1 MSYLYKGNYKQQNEM
16 GGTKMKKREITK
28 IVHSLMVAGLA
39 ACLLA
44 GCGNAKTES
53 SSVTA
58 VEETTDAEAATESE
72 AAENEA
78 AEEQS
83 DASAEAS
90 NEENSSTET
99 TDTDTTDS
107 SDEAE
112 EAESDTTA
120 EATDTASSDPGEV
133 TYITDFTSIDDYM
146 GSLDSEKPAIVIY
159 NQQEGYL
166 INMQEGQHYQLKAE
180 DKILFN
186 FENGIGY
193 GLDFEIGNTFEPRN
207 GYVVYLAD
215 YSKISEDKKF
225 FLDKKLEDGSIVGVS
240 CYLAPPVEQ

>member
-1 MSYLYKGNYKQQNEM
+1 
-16 GGTKMKKREITK
+16 MKKREITK

-39 ACLLA
+39 ACLLT

-53 SSVTA
+53 SSDAA

-83 DASAEAS
+83 DANAEAS

-107 SDEAE
+107 SDEAGK
-112 EAESDTTA
+112 AEPDTTA
-120 EATDTASSDPGEV
+120 EAADTASDPGEV

>member
-1 MSYLYKGNYKQQNEM
+1 
-16 GGTKMKKREITK
+16 MKKREITK

-44 GCGNAKTES
+44 GCGNAKTEGS
-53 SSVTA
+53 SDTA

-83 DASAEAS
+83 DASTEAS

-107 SDEAE
+107 SDEAGK
-112 EAESDTTA
+112 AESDTAA
-120 EATDTASSDPGEV
+120 EAADTASDPGEV

>member
-1 MSYLYKGNYKQQNEM
+1 
-16 GGTKMKKREITK
+16 MKKREITK

-53 SSVTA
+53 SSDTA

-78 AEEQS
+78 TEEQS
-83 DASAEAS
+83 DANAEAS

-99 TDTDTTDS
+99 TDTDTTNS
-107 SDEAE
+107 SDEAGK
-112 EAESDTTA
+112 AEPDTAA
-120 EATDTASSDPGEV
+120 EAADTASDPGEV

-186 FENGIGY
+186 FESGIGY
-193 GLDFEIGNTFEPRN
+193 GFDFEIGNTIEPRF
-207 GYVVYLAD
+207 GYSVFTGD
-215 YSKISEDKKF
+215 YTKISEDKKF
-225 FLDKKLEDGSIVGVS
+225 FLKKKLEDGSIIEIG

>member
-1 MSYLYKGNYKQQNEM
+1 
-16 GGTKMKKREITK
+16 MKKREITK

-53 SSVTA
+53 SSDTA

-83 DASAEAS
+83 DANAEALA
-90 NEENSSTET
+90 EENSSTET

-120 EATDTASSDPGEV
+120 EATDTASDPGEV
-133 TYITDFTSIDDYM
+133 TYVTDFTSIDDYM
-146 GSLDSEKPAIVIY
+146 GGFDMSTSPVIVIY
-159 NQQEGYL
+159 NEQEGYL
-166 INMQEGQHYQLKAE
+166 INMQEGQHYQLDSNDVILCNIKKTDNESDYDIAFRVNLE
-180 DKILFN
+180 TEEVVFPNYHMMIPDYTKWTQGEEFYNIVYDK
-186 FENGIGY
+186 E
-193 GLDFEIGNTFEPRN
+193 GNELGGVTCYLTPAD
-207 GYVVYLAD
+207 VYLNSPAG
-215 YSKISEDKKF
+215 E
-225 FLDKKLEDGSIVGVS
+225 
-240 CYLAPPVEQ
+240 

>member
-1 MSYLYKGNYKQQNEM
+1 
-16 GGTKMKKREITK
+16 MKKREITK

-53 SSVTA
+53 SSDTA

-83 DASAEAS
+83 DASTETLA
-90 NEENSSTET
+90 EENSSTET

-112 EAESDTTA
+112 ETESDTV
-120 EATDTASSDPGEV
+120 SDPGEV

>member
-1 MSYLYKGNYKQQNEM
+1 
-16 GGTKMKKREITK
+16 MKKREITK

-39 ACLLA
+39 ACLLT

-53 SSVTA
+53 SSDAA
-58 VEETTDAEAATESE
+58 VEETTDAEATNESE
-72 AAENEA
+72 TAESEA

-83 DASAEAS
+83 DANAETLA
-90 NEENSSTET
+90 EENSSTET

-112 EAESDTTA
+112 ETESDTAA
-120 EATDTASSDPGEV
+120 EAADTASDPGEV

>member
-1 MSYLYKGNYKQQNEM
+1 
-16 GGTKMKKREITK
+16 MKKREITK

-39 ACLLA
+39 ACLLT

-53 SSVTA
+53 SSDAA
-58 VEETTDAEAATESE
+58 VEETTDAEATNESETAESE
-72 AAENEA
+72 AS
-78 AEEQS
+78 EEQS

-112 EAESDTTA
+112 ETESDTV
-120 EATDTASSDPGEV
+120 SDPGEV

>member
-1 MSYLYKGNYKQQNEM
+1 
-16 GGTKMKKREITK
+16 MKKREITK
-28 IVHSLMVAGLA
+28 IIKSAAVVSLS
-39 ACLLA
+39 ACLLV
-44 GCGNAKTES
+44 GCGNAKPES
-53 SSVTA
+53 SSDTA
-58 VEETTDAEAATESE
+58 VEGTTDAEAATGSE

-78 AEEQS
+78 VEEQS
-83 DASAEAS
+83 DANAEALA
-90 NEENSSTET
+90 EENSSTET

-120 EATDTASSDPGEV
+120 EATDTASDPGEV
-133 TYITDFTSIDDYM
+133 TYVTDFTSIDDYM

-186 FENGIGY
+186 FEDGIGY
-193 GLDFEIGNTFEPRN
+193 GFDFEIGNTIEPRF
-207 GYVVYLAD
+207 GYSVFTGD

-225 FLDKKLEDGSIVGVS
+225 FLKKKLEDGSIIEIG

>member
-1 MSYLYKGNYKQQNEM
+1 M

-53 SSVTA
+53 SSDTA

-83 DASAEAS
+83 GANAETLA
-90 NEENSSTET
+90 EENSSTET

-107 SDEAE
+107 SDEAGK
-112 EAESDTTA
+112 AESDTTA
-120 EATDTASSDPGEV
+120 EAADTASDPGEV

-146 GSLDSEKPAIVIY
+146 GSLDSEKPSIVIY

-166 INMQEGQHYQLKAE
+166 INMQEGQHYQL
-180 DKILFN
+180 DSNDVILRN
-186 FENGIGY
+186 IKKTDPY
-193 GLDFEIGNTFEPRN
+193 YDITFRVDL
-207 GYVVYLAD
+207 GMGDIVYPQYKQFIPD
-215 YSKISEDKKF
+215 YSKWVKEEEFYFEIYDKEGNE
-225 FLDKKLEDGSIVGVS
+225 LGGVT
-240 CYLAPPVEQ
+240 CYLTPADVYLNSPAGE

>member
-1 MSYLYKGNYKQQNEM
+1 
-16 GGTKMKKREITK
+16 MKKREITK

-53 SSVTA
+53 SSDTA

-78 AEEQS
+78 AEEQN
-83 DASAEAS
+83 DANAEALT
-90 NEENSSTET
+90 EENSSTET

-120 EATDTASSDPGEV
+120 EATDTASDPGEV
-133 TYITDFTSIDDYM
+133 TYVTDFTSIDDYM

-186 FENGIGY
+186 FESSVGY
-193 GLDFEIGNTFEPRN
+193 GYDHDLGSSFEPRN

-215 YSKISEDKKF
+215 YSKISEDKDF
-225 FLDKKLEDGSIVGVS
+225 YLRKKLEDGSIVGVS

>member
-1 MSYLYKGNYKQQNEM
+1 
-16 GGTKMKKREITK
+16 MKKREISK
-28 IVHSLMVAGLA
+28 IVQSLMVAGLA

-53 SSVTA
+53 SSDTA

-83 DASAEAS
+83 DANAEALA
-90 NEENSSTET
+90 EENSSTET

-120 EATDTASSDPGEV
+120 EATDTASDPGEV
-133 TYITDFTSIDDYM
+133 TYVTDFTSIDDYM
-146 GSLDSEKPAIVIY
+146 GGFDMSTSPVIVIY
-159 NQQEGYL
+159 NEQEGYL
-166 INMQEGQHYQLKAE
+166 INMQEGQHYQLDSNDVILCNIKKTDNESDYDIAFRVDLE
-180 DKILFN
+180 TEEVVFPNYHMVIPDYTKWTQEEEFYNIVYDK
-186 FENGIGY
+186 E
-193 GLDFEIGNTFEPRN
+193 GNELGGVTCYLTPAD
-207 GYVVYLAD
+207 VYLNSPAG
-215 YSKISEDKKF
+215 E
-225 FLDKKLEDGSIVGVS
+225 
-240 CYLAPPVEQ
+240 

>member
-1 MSYLYKGNYKQQNEM
+1 
-16 GGTKMKKREITK
+16 MKKREITK

-44 GCGNAKTES
+44 GCGNAETES
-53 SSVTA
+53 SSITA

-83 DASAEAS
+83 DANAETLA
-90 NEENSSTET
+90 EENSSTET

-112 EAESDTTA
+112 ETESDTTA
-120 EATDTASSDPGEV
+120 EATDTASDPGEV

-166 INMQEGQHYQLKAE
+166 INMQEGQHYQL
-180 DKILFN
+180 DSNDVILRN
-186 FENGIGY
+186 IKKTDPY
-193 GLDFEIGNTFEPRN
+193 YDITFRVDL
-207 GYVVYLAD
+207 GMGDIVYPQYKQFIPD
-215 YSKISEDKKF
+215 YSKWVKEEEFYFEIYDKEGNE
-225 FLDKKLEDGSIVGVS
+225 LGGVT
-240 CYLAPPVEQ
+240 CYLTPPSEQ

>member
-1 MSYLYKGNYKQQNEM
+1 
-16 GGTKMKKREITK
+16 MKKREITK

-53 SSVTA
+53 SSDTA

-83 DASAEAS
+83 DANAEALA
-90 NEENSSTET
+90 EENSSTET

-120 EATDTASSDPGEV
+120 EATDTASDLGEV
-133 TYITDFTSIDDYM
+133 TYVTVTDFTSFEQYM
-146 GSLDSEKPAIVIY
+146 DSLDPEKPAIVIY
-159 NQQEGYL
+159 NNEEGYMV
-166 INMQEGQHYQLKAE
+166 NMQEGQHYQMKKSDELF
-180 DKILFN
+180 FN
-186 FENGIGY
+186 FQDAIGY
-193 GLDFEIGNTFEPRN
+193 GMNLELVN
-207 GYVVYLAD
+207 GGYQPVDHNYTKANLH
-215 YSKISEDKKF
+215 
-225 FLDKKLEDGSIVGVS
+225 LDKFTDDQEFYVIDPDDNKIT
-240 CYLAPPVEQ
+240 CYLTPPSEQ

>member
-1 MSYLYKGNYKQQNEM
+1 
-16 GGTKMKKREITK
+16 MKKREITK
-28 IVHSLMVAGLA
+28 IIKSAAVVSLS
-39 ACLLA
+39 ACLLV
-44 GCGNAKTES
+44 GCGNAKPES
-53 SSVTA
+53 SSDTA

-83 DASAEAS
+83 DANAEALA
-90 NEENSSTET
+90 EENSSSET

-112 EAESDTTA
+112 ETESDTTA
-120 EATDTASSDPGEV
+120 EATDTASDPGEV
-133 TYITDFTSIDDYM
+133 TYVTDFTSIDDYM
-146 GSLDSEKPAIVIY
+146 GSLGSEKPAIVIY

-186 FENGIGY
+186 FESSVGY
-193 GLDFEIGNTFEPRN
+193 GYDHDLGSSFEPRN

-215 YSKISEDKKF
+215 YSKISEDKDF
-225 FLDKKLEDGSIVGVS
+225 YLRKKLEDGSIVGVS

>member
-1 MSYLYKGNYKQQNEM
+1 
-16 GGTKMKKREITK
+16 MKKREITK

-53 SSVTA
+53 SSDTA

-112 EAESDTTA
+112 ETESDTTT
-120 EATDTASSDPGEV
+120 EATDTASDPGEV
-133 TYITDFTSIDDYM
+133 TYVTVTDFTSFEQYM
-146 GSLDSEKPAIVIY
+146 DSLDPEKPAIVIY
-159 NQQEGYL
+159 NNEEGYMV
-166 INMQEGQHYQLKAE
+166 NMQEGQHYQMKKSDELF
-180 DKILFN
+180 FN
-186 FENGIGY
+186 FQDAIGY
-193 GLDFEIGNTFEPRN
+193 GMNLELVN
-207 GYVVYLAD
+207 GGYQPVDHNYTIANLH
-215 YSKISEDKKF
+215 
-225 FLDKKLEDGSIVGVS
+225 LDKFTDDQEFYVIDPNDNKIT
-240 CYLAPPVEQ
+240 CYLTPPSEQ

>member
-1 MSYLYKGNYKQQNEM
+1 
-16 GGTKMKKREITK
+16 MKKRETTK
-28 IVHSLMVAGLA
+28 IIKSAAVVSLS
-39 ACLLA
+39 ACLLV
-44 GCGNAKTES
+44 GCGNAKPES
-53 SSVTA
+53 SSDTA

-83 DASAEAS
+83 DANAEALA
-90 NEENSSTET
+90 EENSSSET

-120 EATDTASSDPGEV
+120 EATDTASDPGEV
-133 TYITDFTSIDDYM
+133 TYVTDFTSIDDYM
-146 GSLDSEKPAIVIY
+146 GSLGSEKPAIVIY

>member
-1 MSYLYKGNYKQQNEM
+1 
-16 GGTKMKKREITK
+16 MKKREITK

-53 SSVTA
+53 SSDTA

-72 AAENEA
+72 AAE
-78 AEEQS
+78 EQN
-83 DASAEAS
+83 DANAEALT
-90 NEENSSTET
+90 EENSSTET

-120 EATDTASSDPGEV
+120 EATDTASDPGEV
-133 TYITDFTSIDDYM
+133 TYVTDFTSIDDYM

-166 INMQEGQHYQLKAE
+166 INMQEGQHYQLDSNDVIFRNIKKT
-180 DKILFN
+180 DPYYDI
-186 FENGIGY
+186 
-193 GLDFEIGNTFEPRN
+193 TFRVDL
-207 GYVVYLAD
+207 GMGDIVYPQYQQFIPD
-215 YSKISEDKKF
+215 YSKWVKEEEFYFEIYDKEGNE
-225 FLDKKLEDGSIVGVS
+225 LGGVT
-240 CYLAPPVEQ
+240 CYLTPADVYLNSPAGE

>member
-1 MSYLYKGNYKQQNEM
+1 
-16 GGTKMKKREITK
+16 MKKREITK

-53 SSVTA
+53 SSDTA
-58 VEETTDAEAATESE
+58 VEETTDAEAATGSE

-83 DASAEAS
+83 DANAEALA
-90 NEENSSTET
+90 EENSSTET

-120 EATDTASSDPGEV
+120 EATDTASDPGEV
-133 TYITDFTSIDDYM
+133 TYVTDFTSIDDYM
-146 GSLDSEKPAIVIY
+146 GGLDSEKPAIVIY

-186 FENGIGY
+186 FESSVGY
-193 GLDFEIGNTFEPRN
+193 GYDHDLGSSFEPRN

-215 YSKISEDKKF
+215 YSKISEDKDF
-225 FLDKKLEDGSIVGVS
+225 YLRKKLEDGSIVGVS

>member
-1 MSYLYKGNYKQQNEM
+1 
-16 GGTKMKKREITK
+16 MKKREITK

-53 SSVTA
+53 SSDTA

-83 DASAEAS
+83 DANAEALA
-90 NEENSSTET
+90 EENSSTET

-112 EAESDTTA
+112 KAEPDTTA
-120 EATDTASSDPGEV
+120 EAADTASDPGEV
-133 TYITDFTSIDDYM
+133 TYVTVTDFTSFEQYM
-146 GSLDSEKPAIVIY
+146 DSLDPEKPAIVIY
-159 NQQEGYL
+159 NNEEGYMV
-166 INMQEGQHYQLKAE
+166 NMQEGQHYQMKKSDELF
-180 DKILFN
+180 FN
-186 FENGIGY
+186 FQDAIGY
-193 GLDFEIGNTFEPRN
+193 GMNLELVDG
-207 GYVVYLAD
+207 GYQPVDHNYTKANLH
-215 YSKISEDKKF
+215 
-225 FLDKKLEDGSIVGVS
+225 LDKFTDDQEFYVIDPDDNKIT
-240 CYLAPPVEQ
+240 CYLTPPSEQ

>member
-1 MSYLYKGNYKQQNEM
+1 
-16 GGTKMKKREITK
+16 MKKREITK

-83 DASAEAS
+83 DANAETLA
-90 NEENSSTET
+90 EENSSTET

-112 EAESDTTA
+112 ETESDTTT
-120 EATDTASSDPGEV
+120 EATDTASDPGEV

-146 GSLDSEKPAIVIY
+146 GGLDSEKPAIVIY

>member
-1 MSYLYKGNYKQQNEM
+1 
-16 GGTKMKKREITK
+16 MKKREITK

-83 DASAEAS
+83 DASTETLA
-90 NEENSSTET
+90 EENSSTET

-112 EAESDTTA
+112 ETESDTAA
-120 EATDTASSDPGEV
+120 EAADTASDPGEV
-133 TYITDFTSIDDYM
+133 TYVTDFTSIDDYM

-186 FENGIGY
+186 FESSVGY
-193 GLDFEIGNTFEPRN
+193 GYDHDLGSSFEPRN

-215 YSKISEDKKF
+215 YSKISEDKDF
-225 FLDKKLEDGSIVGVS
+225 YLRKKLEDGSIVGVS

>member
-1 MSYLYKGNYKQQNEM
+1 
-16 GGTKMKKREITK
+16 MKKREITK

-53 SSVTA
+53 SSDTA
-58 VEETTDAEAATESE
+58 VEETIDAETATESE

-83 DASAEAS
+83 DANAEALA
-90 NEENSSTET
+90 EENSSTET

-120 EATDTASSDPGEV
+120 EATDTASDPGEV
-133 TYITDFTSIDDYM
+133 TYVTVTDFTSFEQYM
-146 GSLDSEKPAIVIY
+146 DSLDPEKPAIVIY
-159 NQQEGYL
+159 NNEEGYMV
-166 INMQEGQHYQLKAE
+166 NMQEGQHYQMKKSDELF
-180 DKILFN
+180 FN
-186 FENGIGY
+186 FQDAIGY
-193 GLDFEIGNTFEPRN
+193 GMNLELVDG
-207 GYVVYLAD
+207 GYQPVDHNYTKANLH
-215 YSKISEDKKF
+215 
-225 FLDKKLEDGSIVGVS
+225 LDKFTDDQEFYVIDPDDNKIT
-240 CYLAPPVEQ
+240 CYLTPPSEQ

>member
-1 MSYLYKGNYKQQNEM
+1 
-16 GGTKMKKREITK
+16 MKKREITK
-28 IVHSLMVAGLA
+28 IIKSAAVVSLS
-39 ACLLA
+39 ACLLV

-53 SSVTA
+53 SSDTA

-72 AAENEA
+72 AAESEA
-78 AEEQS
+78 SEEQS
-83 DASAEAS
+83 DASTEAS

-99 TDTDTTDS
+99 TDTDITDS
-107 SDEAE
+107 SDEAGK
-112 EAESDTTA
+112 AEPDTTA
-120 EATDTASSDPGEV
+120 EATDTASDRGEV
-133 TYITDFTSIDDYM
+133 TYVTDFTSIDDYM

-186 FENGIGY
+186 FESSVGY
-193 GLDFEIGNTFEPRN
+193 GYDHDLGSSFEPRN

-215 YSKISEDKKF
+215 YSKISEDKDF
-225 FLDKKLEDGSIVGVS
+225 YLRKKLEDGSIVGVS

>member
-1 MSYLYKGNYKQQNEM
+1 
-16 GGTKMKKREITK
+16 MKKREITK

-53 SSVTA
+53 SSDTA
-58 VEETTDAEAATESE
+58 VEETIDAETATESE
-72 AAENEA
+72 AAESEA

-83 DASAEAS
+83 DASTEAS

-112 EAESDTTA
+112 ETESDTTA
-120 EATDTASSDPGEV
+120 EATDTASDPGEV

-166 INMQEGQHYQLKAE
+166 INMQEGQHYQL
-180 DKILFN
+180 DSNDVILRN
-186 FENGIGY
+186 IKKTDPY
-193 GLDFEIGNTFEPRN
+193 YDITFRVDL
-207 GYVVYLAD
+207 GMGDIVYPQYKQFIPD
-215 YSKISEDKKF
+215 YSKWVKEEEFYFEIYDKEGNE
-225 FLDKKLEDGSIVGVS
+225 LGGVT
-240 CYLAPPVEQ
+240 CYLTPADVYLDSPAGE

>member
-1 MSYLYKGNYKQQNEM
+1 M

-53 SSVTA
+53 SSDTA
-58 VEETTDAEAATESE
+58 VEETTDAEAATESG

-99 TDTDTTDS
+99 TDTNTTDS

-112 EAESDTTA
+112 ETESDTTA
-120 EATDTASSDPGEV
+120 EATDTASDPGEV

-166 INMQEGQHYQLKAE
+166 INMQEGQHYQL
-180 DKILFN
+180 DSNDVILRN
-186 FENGIGY
+186 IKKTDPY
-193 GLDFEIGNTFEPRN
+193 YDITFRVDL
-207 GYVVYLAD
+207 GMGDIVYPQYKQFIPD
-215 YSKISEDKKF
+215 YSKWVKEEEFYFEIYDKEGNE
-225 FLDKKLEDGSIVGVS
+225 LGGVT
-240 CYLAPPVEQ
+240 CYLTPPSEQ

>member
-1 MSYLYKGNYKQQNEM
+1 
-16 GGTKMKKREITK
+16 MKKREITK

-53 SSVTA
+53 SSDTA
-58 VEETTDAEAATESE
+58 VEETIDAETATESE

-83 DASAEAS
+83 DANAEALA
-90 NEENSSTET
+90 EENSSTET

-112 EAESDTTA
+112 ETESDTTA
-120 EATDTASSDPGEV
+120 EATDTASDQGEV

-146 GSLDSEKPAIVIY
+146 GGFDMSTSPVIVIY
-159 NQQEGYL
+159 NEQEGYL
-166 INMQEGQHYQLKAE
+166 INMQEGQHYQLDSNDVILCNIKKTDNESDYDIAFRVDLE
-180 DKILFN
+180 TEEVVFPNYHMMIPDYTKWTQEEEFYNIVYDK
-186 FENGIGY
+186 E
-193 GLDFEIGNTFEPRN
+193 GNELGGVTCYLTPAD
-207 GYVVYLAD
+207 VYLNSPAG
-215 YSKISEDKKF
+215 E
-225 FLDKKLEDGSIVGVS
+225 
-240 CYLAPPVEQ
+240 

>member
-1 MSYLYKGNYKQQNEM
+1 
-16 GGTKMKKREITK
+16 MKKREITK

-39 ACLLA
+39 ACLLT

-53 SSVTA
+53 SSDTA
-58 VEETTDAEAATESE
+58 VEETTDAETVTESE
-72 AAENEA
+72 SAENEA
-78 AEEQS
+78 SEEQS
-83 DASAEAS
+83 DASTEAS

-112 EAESDTTA
+112 EAESNTV
-120 EATDTASSDPGEV
+120 SDPGEV

-186 FENGIGY
+186 FESGIGY
-193 GLDFEIGNTFEPRN
+193 GFDFEIGNTIEPRF
-207 GYVVYLAD
+207 GYSVFTGD

-225 FLDKKLEDGSIVGVS
+225 FLKKKLEDGSIIEIE

>member
-1 MSYLYKGNYKQQNEM
+1 
-16 GGTKMKKREITK
+16 MKKREITK

-83 DASAEAS
+83 DANAETLA
-90 NEENSSTET
+90 EENSSTET

-112 EAESDTTA
+112 ETESDTAA
-120 EATDTASSDPGEV
+120 EAADTASDPGEV

-186 FENGIGY
+186 FESSVGY
-193 GLDFEIGNTFEPRN
+193 GYDHDLGSSFEPRN

-215 YSKISEDKKF
+215 YSKISEDKDF
-225 FLDKKLEDGSIVGVS
+225 YLRKKLEDGSIVGVS

>member
-1 MSYLYKGNYKQQNEM
+1 
-16 GGTKMKKREITK
+16 MKKREITK
-28 IVHSLMVAGLA
+28 IIKSAAVVSLS
-39 ACLLA
+39 ACLLV
-44 GCGNAKTES
+44 GCGNAKPES
-53 SSVTA
+53 SSDTA

-83 DASAEAS
+83 DANAEAS
-90 NEENSSTET
+90 NEENSSAET

-107 SDEAE
+107 SDEAGK
-112 EAESDTTA
+112 AESDTAA
-120 EATDTASSDPGEV
+120 EAADTASDPGEV

-186 FENGIGY
+186 FESSVGY
-193 GLDFEIGNTFEPRN
+193 GYDHDLGSSFEPRN

-215 YSKISEDKKF
+215 YSKISEDKDF
-225 FLDKKLEDGSIVGVS
+225 YLRKKLEDGSIVGVS

>member
-1 MSYLYKGNYKQQNEM
+1 
-16 GGTKMKKREITK
+16 MKKREITK

-83 DASAEAS
+83 DANAETLA
-90 NEENSSTET
+90 EENSSTET

-112 EAESDTTA
+112 ETESDTTT
-120 EATDTASSDPGEV
+120 EATDTASDPGEV

>member
-1 MSYLYKGNYKQQNEM
+1 
-16 GGTKMKKREITK
+16 MKKREITK

-53 SSVTA
+53 SSDTA
-58 VEETTDAEAATESE
+58 VEETTDAEAATGSE

-83 DASAEAS
+83 DANAEALA
-90 NEENSSTET
+90 EENSSTET

-120 EATDTASSDPGEV
+120 EATDTASDPGEV
-133 TYITDFTSIDDYM
+133 TYVTDFTSIDDYM
-146 GSLDSEKPAIVIY
+146 GGFDMSTSPVIVIY
-159 NQQEGYL
+159 NEQEGYL
-166 INMQEGQHYQLKAE
+166 INMQEGQHYQLDSNDVILCNIKKTDNESDYDIAFRVDLE
-180 DKILFN
+180 TEEVVFPNYHMVIPDYTKWTQEEEFYNIVYDK
-186 FENGIGY
+186 E
-193 GLDFEIGNTFEPRN
+193 GNELGGVTCYLTPAD
-207 GYVVYLAD
+207 VYLNSPAG
-215 YSKISEDKKF
+215 E
-225 FLDKKLEDGSIVGVS
+225 
-240 CYLAPPVEQ
+240 

>member
-1 MSYLYKGNYKQQNEM
+1 
-16 GGTKMKKREITK
+16 MKKREITK

-53 SSVTA
+53 SSDTA
-58 VEETTDAEAATESE
+58 VEETTDAEAANESE

-83 DASAEAS
+83 DANAEALT
-90 NEENSSTET
+90 EENSSTET

-120 EATDTASSDPGEV
+120 EATDTASDPGEV
-133 TYITDFTSIDDYM
+133 TYVTDFTSIDDYM
-146 GSLDSEKPAIVIY
+146 GDFDMSTSPVIVIY
-159 NQQEGYL
+159 NEQEGYL
-166 INMQEGQHYQLKAE
+166 INMQEGQHYQLDSNDVILCNIKKTDNESDYDIAFRVDLE
-180 DKILFN
+180 TEEVVFPNYHMVIPDYTKWTKEEKYYFKIYDK
-186 FENGIGY
+186 E
-193 GLDFEIGNTFEPRN
+193 GNKLGAVTCYLTPAD
-207 GYVVYLAD
+207 VYLN
-215 YSKISEDKKF
+215 SP
-225 FLDKKLEDGSIVGVS
+225 VG
-240 CYLAPPVEQ
+240 E

>member
-1 MSYLYKGNYKQQNEM
+1 
-16 GGTKMKKREITK
+16 MKKREITK

-53 SSVTA
+53 SSDTA

-72 AAENEA
+72 TAENEA

-83 DASAEAS
+83 DA
-90 NEENSSTET
+90 N
-99 TDTDTTDS
+99 
-107 SDEAE
+107 
-112 EAESDTTA
+112 A
-120 EATDTASSDPGEV
+120 EATDTASDPGEV
-133 TYITDFTSIDDYM
+133 TYVTDFTSIDDYM
-146 GSLDSEKPAIVIY
+146 GSLGSEKPAIVIY

-186 FENGIGY
+186 FESGIGY
-193 GLDFEIGNTFEPRN
+193 GFDFEIGNTCEPRF
-207 GYVVYLAD
+207 GYSVFTGD

-225 FLDKKLEDGSIVGVS
+225 FLKKKLEDGSIIEIG

>member
-1 MSYLYKGNYKQQNEM
+1 
-16 GGTKMKKREITK
+16 MKKREITK

-53 SSVTA
+53 SSDTA

-72 AAENEA
+72 AAEIEA
-78 AEEQS
+78 TEEQS
-83 DASAEAS
+83 DANAEAS

-99 TDTDTTDS
+99 TDTDTTNS
-107 SDEAE
+107 SDEAGK
-112 EAESDTTA
+112 AEPDTAA
-120 EATDTASSDPGEV
+120 EAADTASDPGEV

-186 FENGIGY
+186 FESGIGY
-193 GLDFEIGNTFEPRN
+193 GFDFEIGNTIEPRF
-207 GYVVYLAD
+207 GYSVFTGD
-215 YSKISEDKKF
+215 YTKISEDKKF
-225 FLDKKLEDGSIVGVS
+225 FLKKKLEDGSIIEIG